1 MIWTIIELN
10 KSKKSVKTKLGKV
23 YLVGSGPG
31 DLGLLTL
38 KGYELLKTADVI
50 IYDRLVSKTILR
62 QIPSKT
68 KKLYVG
74 KSTGKHSVSQEK
86 INELIVKES
95 KQGKK
100 VVRLKGGDPFIFG
113 RGGEEA
119 QSLFGESIPFEIVP
133 GISSASAVPAYAG
146 IPLTHRDYAS
156 SAALVTG
163 HEGWAK
169 KGSQVNWEGL
179 AKAVDTIVVL
189 MGVSNLE
196 SIIKGISKGGRHENT
211 PVAIIEDGTTRKQ
224 RVTVGKLSD
233 IVMKARERKVE
244 PPAVIVI
251 GDVVKLRK
259 ELAWLRGSKRE
270 S

>member
-1 MIWTIIELN
+1 LKWTIIELKN
-10 KSKKSVKTKLGKV
+10 KLKKLVNTKLGKV

-38 KGYELLKTADVI
+38 KGLDLLKKADII

-68 KKLYVG
+68 KKFYVG
-74 KSTGKHSVSQEK
+74 KSTGKHSVPQEK
-86 INELIVKES
+86 INQLIVKEA

-119 QSLFGESIPFEIVP
+119 QSLFSASIPFEIVP

-156 SAALVTG
+156 SVVIVTG
-163 HEGWAK
+163 HESWAK

-189 MGVSNLE
+189 MGVSSIE
-196 SIIKGISKGGRHENT
+196 SIIEGITKGGRHVDT

-224 RVTVGKLSD
+224 RVTIGKLSD
-233 IVMKARERKVE
+233 IVEKARKSKVK
-244 PPAVIVI
+244 PPAVIII

-259 ELAWLRGSKRE
+259 ELAWL
-270 S
+270 

>member
-1 MIWTIIELN
+1 MTIKLKK
-10 KSKKSVKTKLGKV
+10 KSKKSVNAKIGKV

-38 KGYELLKTADVI
+38 KGLELLKKSDVI
-50 IYDRLVSKTILR
+50 IYDRLVSKAILR

-74 KSTGKHSVSQEK
+74 KSTGKHSVPQDK
-86 INELIVKES
+86 INELINKEVT
-95 KQGKK
+95 QGKR

-119 QSLFGESIPFEIVP
+119 QSLFSASIPFEIVP

-156 SAALVTG
+156 SVAIVTG
-163 HEGWAK
+163 HESWAK

-189 MGVSNLE
+189 MGVSSLE
-196 SIIKGISKGGRHENT
+196 SIIKGITKGGRRKDT

-224 RVTVGKLSD
+224 RVTIGKLSD
-233 IVMKARERKVE
+233 IVERARKSKVK

-259 ELAWLRGSKRE
+259 ELAWLRGLKRE

>member
-1 MIWTIIELN
+1 MKD
-10 KSKKSVKTKLGKV
+10 KSKKSVNVKLGKV

-38 KGYELLKTADVI
+38 KGLELLKKADVI
-50 IYDRLVSKTILR
+50 IYDRLVSKAII
-62 QIPSKT
+62 QEIPSKT

-74 KSTGKHSVSQEK
+74 KSTGKHSVPQEK
-86 INELIVKES
+86 INQLIIKES
-95 KQGKK
+95 KQGKR

-119 QSLFGESIPFEIVP
+119 QSLFSASIPFEIVP

-156 SAALVTG
+156 SAAIVTG

-179 AKAVDTIVVL
+179 AKAVDTIVIL
-189 MGVSNLE
+189 MGVSSLE
-196 SIIKGISKGGRHENT
+196 SIIKGITKGGRHKDT

-224 RVTVGKLSD
+224 RVTIGKLSD
-233 IVMKARERKVE
+233 IVKRAKKSKVK

>member
-1 MIWTIIELN
+1 MIIELKK
-10 KSKKSVKTKLGKV
+10 KSKSAKSKIGRV

-38 KGYELLKTADVI
+38 RALELLKKADVI
-50 IYDRLVSKTILR
+50 IYDRLVSKTILE

-74 KSTGKHSVSQEK
+74 KSSGKHSVPQDK
-86 INELIVKES
+86 INELIVKEA
-95 KQGKK
+95 KLGKK

-119 QSLFGESIPFEIVP
+119 QSLFSSSIPFEIVP

-163 HEGWAK
+163 HESWAK

-196 SIIKGISKGGRHENT
+196 SIVKGIKKGGRHEDT

-224 RVTVGKLSD
+224 RVIVGKLSD
-233 IVMKARERKVE
+233 IVEKARKNDVK

>member
-1 MIWTIIELN
+1 MIIELKN
-10 KSKKSVKTKLGKV
+10 KSKKSVNAKIGKV

-38 KGYELLKTADVI
+38 KGLELLKKADVI
-50 IYDRLVSKTILR
+50 IYDRLVSKAII
-62 QIPSKT
+62 QEIPSKT
-68 KKLYVG
+68 RKLYVG
-74 KSTGKHSVSQEK
+74 KSTGKHSVPQEN
-86 INELIVKES
+86 INKLMIKEATE
-95 KQGKK
+95 GKK

-119 QSLFGESIPFEIVP
+119 QSLFSASIPFEIIP

-156 SAALVTG
+156 SAAIVTG

-179 AKAVDTIVVL
+179 AKAVDTIVIL
-189 MGVSNLE
+189 MGVSSLE
-196 SIIKGISKGGRHENT
+196 STIKGITKGGRDKGT

-224 RVTVGKLSD
+224 RVTIGKLSD
-233 IVMKARERKVE
+233 IVERVRKKKVA

>member
-1 MIWTIIELN
+1 MKN
-10 KSKKSVKTKLGKV
+10 KSKKSAKSKIGKV

-38 KGYELLKTADVI
+38 KGLELLKKADVI

-62 QIPSKT
+62 QIPSRT

-74 KSTGKHSVSQEK
+74 KSSGKHSVPQDK

-95 KQGKK
+95 KLGKK

-119 QSLFGESIPFEIVP
+119 QSLFRASIPFEVIP

-156 SAALVTG
+156 SAAIVTG
-163 HEGWAK
+163 HESWAK

-179 AKAVDTIVVL
+179 AKAVDTIVIL

-196 SIIKGISKGGRHENT
+196 SIIKGIKKGGRHEDT

-224 RVTVGKLSD
+224 RVTIGKLSD
-233 IVMKARERKVE
+233 IVEKARKNEVK

-259 ELAWLRGSKRE
+259 ELAWLRGSKLE

>member
-1 MIWTIIELN
+1 MKN
-10 KSKKSVKTKLGKV
+10 KSKKSVNKKLEKV

-38 KGYELLKTADVI
+38 KGLELIKKADVI
-50 IYDRLVSKTILR
+50 IYDRLVSKTILK

-74 KSTGKHSVSQEK
+74 KSTGKHSVTQEK
-86 INELIVKES
+86 INELIVRES

-119 QSLFGESIPFEIVP
+119 QSLFSASIPFEIVP

-156 SAALVTG
+156 SAAIVTG
-163 HEGWAK
+163 HESWAK

-179 AKAVDTIVVL
+179 ANAVDTIVVL

-196 SIIKGISKGGRHENT
+196 SIIKGIKKGGRHDDT

-224 RVTVGKLSD
+224 RVTIGKLSD
-233 IVMKARERKVE
+233 IVEKARKSEVKS
-244 PPAVIVI
+244 PAVIVI

-259 ELAWLRGSKRE
+259 ELTWLRGSKCE